1 MCYKTMFNCLWQI
14 LKVDL
19 LKFVKYSLFDDIINK
34 LCWVTC
40 SLVIATYVWPQIGM
54 STQFG
59 SFMAIGT
66 IVACMFWDCWGLSMQ
81 FVADL
86 EGNRVIEYYLSLPVT
101 ATGYFTKQ
109 IVCFAIRSAIS
120 AVIVIPFMK
129 IMLWNSIDFS
139 KIAIIQFLIV
149 FVAASFFCASL
160 ALMITSMV
168 KDMHSTDN
176 ISIRF
181 LFPMYFFGG
190 SQFSWHTLHAVAPG
204 LSYAALINPL
214 MYAME
219 AMHVA
224 FLGQADYLPFWASIF
239 MLLLFTVAFSWIG
252 TRRLIKRLD
261 CV

>member
-1 MCYKTMFNCLWQI
+1 MSYKTIIYTLWQM

-19 LKFVKYSLFDDIINK
+19 IKFVKYTLLDDIINK

-40 SLVIATYVWPQIGM
+40 SLVIATYVWPHIGM

-66 IVACMFWDCWGLSMQ
+66 IVSCMFWGCWGLATQ

-101 ATGYFTKQ
+101 ASSYFAKQ
-109 IVCFAIRSAIS
+109 IVFFAIRSAIS

-129 IMLWNSIDFS
+129 IMIWSSLDFS
-139 KIAIIQFLIV
+139 KIAILQFLVI
-149 FVAASFFCASL
+149 FLMASFFCASL
-160 ALMITSMV
+160 ALLITSMV
-168 KDMHSTDN
+168 KNMHSIDN

-181 LFPMYFFGG
+181 LFPMFFFGG
-190 SQFSWHTLHAVAPG
+190 SQFSWYTLFAVAPT
-204 LSYAALINPL
+204 LAYAALINPL
-214 MYAME
+214 VYAME

-224 FLGQADYLPFWASIF
+224 FLGQANYLPFWSSIT
-239 MLLLFTVAFSWIG
+239 MLLIFTIGFGFIG

>member
-1 MCYKTMFNCLWQI
+1 M

-19 LKFVKYSLFDDIINK
+19 LKFIKYSLFDDIINK

-40 SLVIATYVWPQIGM
+40 TLIIATYIWPSIGM
-54 STQFG
+54 SAQFG

-66 IVACMFWDCWGLSMQ
+66 IVSCMFWDCWGLATQ

-101 ATGYFTKQ
+101 AATYFIKQ
-109 IVCFAIRSAIS
+109 ILFFAIRSAIS
-120 AVIVIPFMK
+120 AAIVIPFMK
-129 IMLWNSIDFS
+129 IMLWSSLDFS
-139 KIAIIQFLIV
+139 KITIFYFVII

-160 ALMITSMV
+160 ALLITSLV
-168 KDMHSTDN
+168 KNMHSIDN

-190 SQFSWHTLHAVAPG
+190 SQFSWYTLLAVTPTLA
-204 LSYAALINPL
+204 YASLINPL

-224 FLGQADYLPFWASIF
+224 FLGQTDYLPFGVSIG
-239 MLLLFTVAFSWIG
+239 MLLIFTIAFGFIG
-252 TRRLIKRLD
+252 ARRLIKRLD